1 MDTQFLRTIQQE
13 NIQLKEQVGRLREY
27 VQSMQRLYR
36 AALQLLSEKDIMA
49 LLDKTLSYAMQ
60 VLGARD
66 GSVLILDEET
76 DDLVFV
82 LVLGTVRERLPGYRI
97 PRHDGIAG
105 WVVDH
110 REPVIVNNARTDAR
124 FSSRVDE
131 AFNFET
137 RSLVCAPLIS
147 RGKVLGAVEI
157 LNKAGNLPF
166 EETDLD
172 LLSVLALIA
181 AIALDDLARAPEPDA
196 ERALAARA
204 TA

>member
-1 MDTQFLRTIQQE
+1 MDAQFLRTIQQE

-36 AALQLLSEKDIMA
+36 AALRLLSEKDIMA

-60 VLGARD
+60 VLDARD

-76 DDLVFV
+76 DELVFV

-105 WVVDH
+105 WVVEH
-110 REPVIVNNARTDAR
+110 REPLIVNSAHSDTR
-124 FSSRVDE
+124 FSSRIDD

-137 RSLVCAPLIS
+137 RSMVCAPLIS
-147 RGKVLGAVEI
+147 RGKVLGVVEV
-157 LNKAGNLPF
+157 LNKSGNLPF
-166 EETDLD
+166 EETDQD

-181 AIALDDLARAPEPDA
+181 AIALDDLARAPEPDIA
-196 ERALAARA
+196 TAART